1 MSTQEKPT
9 SAFVLSLIGGIF
21 ILLGGLAYLVWGLWI
36 SASMGWIPLV
46 GIVGVAH
53 GITVAIFGILGILW
67 GILVIYG
74 ATLIGSGET
83 EKVRTGSI
91 LVLIFSIISW
101 FGAAGG
107 FFIGFILGL
116 IGAILGLIWKPSG
129 GAPATA
135 PAISRICPNCGRV
148 IEKDVKFCPHCG
160 KALE

>member
-9 SAFVLSLIGGIF
+9 IAFVLSLIGGIF
-21 ILLGGLAYLVWGLWI
+21 ILLGGLVYLARGFIITVFT
-36 SASMGWIPLV
+36 GWIPFV
-46 GIVGVAH
+46 GIVGAAVGAF
-53 GITVAIFGILGILW
+53 VAIIGILGILW

-101 FGAAGG
+101 IGAAGG